1 MRRTTL
7 FFILLI
13 QVITMAGQK
22 TVQQEGMTYKY
33 NGKKA
38 RSPLG
43 NVYLKFGTTANDVL
57 SDSVTGEFTVLFR
70 DLKMGDRVGSVTAY
84 KNGMAIFNQAA
95 VEEWNIR
102 KEPLR
107 LIMCNKKE
115 LERQKQALIAIGR
128 KEAYKKYEQR
138 LSAIEAK
145 YKEGNIVYHQ
155 KLAEAEEELN
165 RFHSHLEDYADY
177 FVRIDESEI
186 DTATQRAM
194 ELFRKGDVNQ
204 AIELFNQGRYLEK
217 LGQTVNKVASGKK
230 LLEKIKKEVE
240 AGETNI
246 VKYVNN
252 LKSEIAAYKLANQWE
267 KAGQLLKN
275 IADMLKIAEHY
286 HEYAVFCL
294 QQNEY
299 KDAEAYLQKALE
311 AEEAL
316 KRKKSLYHI
325 AIIKNHFGQLYFK
338 TNRMRESERMY
349 TEAQNIFLSPKTNE
363 EQYLP
368 EIAMVRNNLG
378 ILYHKTGQMEIGVE
392 EYKKAL
398 EIRRRLAAA
407 HPDSYNLMLAA
418 TLNNMASVYRD
429 ELDMEKSINMY
440 EEALTIYRQQPMTD
454 QQECSHQIADL
465 LINIASLKK
474 ELFRTDESEKNY
486 IEALQIY
493 RSLAKDN
500 PQAYKPGLATTLNH
514 LASSYTDIQKL
525 DEGLKLYQE
534 AIGIWQEL
542 SKRFPQTYLPD
553 LATSLNGLAIVYHE
567 LRQEEKS
574 YATFNEALVVY
585 KNLWPNTQKIYEP
598 LMAMTQCNIANFY
611 ASSERHTN
619 SFSLYKEAKSIFNH
633 NNSYKSRWFRLFY
646 YKTLNNEANFL
657 LNSHKLNESDS
668 LYKECLEHLYG
679 PDILIKS
686 FKAVLFNNIGV
697 LYADSSYQE
706 NGIHANHG
714 TLIHH
719 YLKREVAI
727 PIFMDA
733 SRFSK
738 RSILADFSALF
749 ETKKSNNDIVQ
760 MSVQSEKYFK
770 DAIALFRELS
780 TVNRDMFEHYQNI
793 AVINLALL
801 YMNTKQ
807 YAACE
812 KLLGEIENNYFPVA
826 TSQCQIISYLAT
838 ALLFQGKFVEAEKI
852 YRQHKDELK
861 ERFLDDFKQF
871 GEAGVIPDEREKDVE
886 RIKQLL
892 N

>member
-1 MRRTTL
+1 
-7 FFILLI
+7 
-13 QVITMAGQK
+13 MAGQK
-22 TVQQEGMTYKY
+22 TVQQKGMTYKY

-38 RSPLG
+38 HSPLG

-57 SDSVTGEFTVLFR
+57 SDSVTGEFTAYFR

-84 KNGMAIFNQAA
+84 KNGMTIFNQAA

-115 LERQKQALIAIGR
+115 LERQKQALIDIGR
-128 KEAYKKYEQR
+128 KEADRKYEQR
-138 LSAIEAK
+138 LAAIEAK
-145 YKEGNIVYHQ
+145 YKEGDIVYHQ

-165 RFHSHLEDYADY
+165 RFHNHLEDYANY

-186 DTATQRAM
+186 DTAAQRAM
-194 ELFRKGDVNQ
+194 ELFRQGDINQ
-204 AIELFNQGRYLEK
+204 AIEIFNQGHYLEK

-230 LLEKIKKEVE
+230 LLDKIKKEVE

-246 VKYVNN
+246 VKYANN
-252 LKSEIAAYKLANQWE
+252 LKSEIAAYKLSNQWE
-267 KAGQLLKN
+267 KAGQLLKGM
-275 IADMLKIAEHY
+275 ADTLKITEYY

-299 KDAEAYLQKALE
+299 KEAKVYLQKALE

-338 TNRMRESERMY
+338 TNRMRESKSMY
-349 TEAQNIFLSPKTNE
+349 TEAQNIFLSPKTNGNN
-363 EQYLP
+363 YLP
-368 EIAMVRNNLG
+368 EIAMVHNNLG
-378 ILYHKTGQMEIGVE
+378 ILYHKTDQMEASVE

-398 EIRRRLAAA
+398 GICRRLAAD

-418 TLNNMASVYRD
+418 TLNNLASVYRD
-429 ELDMEKSINMY
+429 QLELEMSINMY
-440 EEALTIYRQQPMTD
+440 EEALVIYRQQPMTD

-465 LINIASLKK
+465 LINIGSIKK
-474 ELFRTDESEKNY
+474 EQYRTDESEKY
-486 IEALQIY
+486 YLEALQTY

-514 LASSYTDIQKL
+514 LASLYADIQKL

-542 SKRFPQTYLPD
+542 SKRFPQTYLSD
-553 LATSLNGLAIVYHE
+553 LALSLNGLAIVYHE
-567 LRQEEKS
+567 LCQEDKS
-574 YATFNEALVVY
+574 YATFNEALVAY

-598 LMAMTQCNIANFY
+598 FMAMTQCNIANFY
-611 ASSERHTN
+611 ASSERDIN
-619 SFSLYKEAKSIFNH
+619 SLSMYKEAKSTFNH

-646 YKTLNNEANFL
+646 YKTLNNEANHL
-657 LNSHKLNESDS
+657 LKSHKPNESDS

-679 PDILIKS
+679 PDILIKPV
-686 FKAVLFNNIGV
+686 KAILYNNIGV
-697 LYADSSYQE
+697 LYADSAYKG
-706 NGIHANHG
+706 NGIHANLG

-727 PIFMDA
+727 PIFTNAFRSTRRA
-733 SRFSK
+733 S
-738 RSILADFSALF
+738 LANFSAFL
-749 ETKKSNNDIVQ
+749 ETKKSNNDIVK
-760 MSVQSEKYFK
+760 MSVRSEKYFK
-770 DAIALFRELS
+770 DAIALFRELTS
-780 TVNRDMFEHYQNI
+780 VNREMFEHYQNI
-793 AVINLALL
+793 AVKNLALL
-801 YMNTKQ
+801 YLNTKQ
-807 YAACE
+807 HAACE
-812 KLLGEIENNYFPVA
+812 KLLGEIAENCFPID
-826 TSQCQIISYLAT
+826 SSHGHIISYLAT
-838 ALLFQGKFVEAEKI
+838 ALLFQGKYDEAEKI

-861 ERFLDDFKQF
+861 DTFLDDLKQF
-871 GEAGVIPDEREKDVE
+871 DEAGVIPEGLERDVE
-886 RIKQLL
+886 LIKNFLKQ
-892 N
+892 